1 VDSLTDV
8 AVFVRVVACNSF
20 TRAADELEL
29 SRAVVSKYVARL
41 EERLG
46 VRLLNRTTRRLALTE
61 AGAELF
67 EASRG
72 ALERID
78 EAEERVARLQREPQG
93 RLKVNAPMSFGILQ
107 LSRVLPDFLA
117 RHPRIHVDL
126 VMDDRL
132 VDFLADGFDVGIRIA
147 ELPDSSLVAKKVAPC
162 PVVACAAP
170 AYLAEQGEPATPE
183 DLATQ
188 ECILYRYSAG
198 ANVWRFTAAGGR
210 DIAVAVSGRLRMNNG
225 IAMKEAALRGF
236 GIILLPTF
244 YVEQELRDG
253 TLRRVLPHYRVPDL
267 GMYAVYPQRSFVPPK
282 VRAFVEFLSRSFGR
296 ARPVSRRSA

>member
-1 VDSLTDV
+1 MDTLTDI

-67 EASRG
+67 EASRN

-78 EAEERVARLQREPQG
+78 EAEESIARLQREPQG
-93 RLKVNAPMSFGILQ
+93 RLKVNAPMSFGILH
-107 LSRVLPDFLA
+107 LARVLPDFLA
-117 RHPRIHVDL
+117 QHPKIHVDL
-126 VMDDRL
+126 VMDDRV
-132 VDFLADGFDVGIRIA
+132 VDFLGEGFDVGVRIA
-147 ELPDSSLVAKKVAPC
+147 DMADSTLVAKKIANCAVI
-162 PVVACAAP
+162 ACAAP
-170 AYLAEQGEPATPE
+170 SFLAQQGEPETPE
-183 DLATQ
+183 DLASQ

-210 DIAVAVSGRLRMNNG
+210 EIAVAVSGRLRMNNG
-225 IAMKEAALRGF
+225 IAVKEAAVRGL
-236 GIILLPTF
+236 GVILTPTF
-244 YVEQELRDG
+244 YVERELQEGSLQ
-253 TLRRVLPHYRVPDL
+253 RVLEGYRVPDL
-267 GMYAVYPQRSFVPPK
+267 GMYAVYPQRTFVPPK
-282 VRAFVEFLSRSFGR
+282 VRAFVEFLAREFG
-296 ARPVSRRSA
+296 

>member
-132 VDFLADGFDVGIRIA
+132 VDFLADGFDVGIRIV

-267 GMYAVYPQRSFVPPK
+267 GMYAVYPQRIFVPPK

>member
-1 VDSLTDV
+1 MDSLTDV